1 MAEKQLNDKQ
11 LLEAATDGLSVEQIQ
26 RRSVLINL
34 QSAERGLE
42 AAAQENEKAIAAREQ
57 KLREHKA
64 RMQDIQAQ
72 QAEQER
78 IQTICYHQTGGKD
91 RAGFYAGD
99 GDIYGASISK
109 QTLPTSETYALC
121 VRCSKEWH
129 RPEWV
134 ERYFPGHSEKM
145 SLRKAVTL
153 GLFPLAEYNEMI
165 REFQRVIRL
174 KARTFEGLGGEYPA
188 SVQFNIPALRD
199 RHAKEAAEFAAY
211 LAQLPAKE
219 LRAAGAA

>member
-1 MAEKQLNDKQ
+1 
-11 LLEAATDGLSVEQIQ
+11 
-26 RRSVLINL
+26 VLINL

-42 AAAQENEKAIAAREQ
+42 AAARENEKAIADREQ
-57 KLREHKA
+57 AQRQHRAKML
-64 RMQDIQAQ
+64 DIQRNT
-72 QAEQER
+72 EEELR
-78 IQTICYHQTGGKD
+78 IQGMCYHQTGGKD
-91 RAGFYAGD
+91 RAGFYQGD

-109 QTLPTSETYALC
+109 QVLPTSEVYALC

-134 ERYFPGHSEKM
+134 EKYFPGHSEKM
-145 SLRKAVTL
+145 SLRKAVTI

-174 KARTFEGLGGEYPA
+174 KARTFEGSGGEYPA

-199 RHAKEAAEFAAY
+199 RHAKETAEFSEY